1 MTSRV
6 RGPPQLPSVPSCTWI
21 SRATSA
27 IGRDVSITIFT
38 ASSLN
43 SGVNFLRR
51 SGTATPPF
59 QTEPYRVRCPESARL
74 PMRSREVGGVPGGRR
89 RRSSYRSSRR
99 TTQPA
104 GREGPLLRSRARGEP
119 GLVSAVSAR
128 STLAAVRGD
137 RVRAFQ
143 HALYRAAKADPRR
156 RFHALFDKIHRR
168 DVLNRAWEDVRRN
181 RGAAGIDRI
190 TLAEVEQHGV
200 DRLLEELAADLKSR
214 RYRPLPARRGF
225 IPKPGSGES
234 RPLSIPTVRDRIVQ
248 AACKIVLEPIFEA
261 DMLDCSYG
269 FRPRRS
275 AHDALQILIDESWR
289 GRRWVVETDI
299 ANCFEAIP
307 HSGLMQA
314 IEERVCDRA
323 VLGLLRVM
331 LRAGVLTDGSVRRGP
346 TGTPQGGV
354 VSPLLA
360 NVYLHRLDRAWSTR
374 EHGVLVRFA
383 DDAVVMC
390 ASREQAEAALARLTA
405 LLTDLGLEPKAAKTR
420 IVHLT
425 EGGEGFDF
433 LGFHHRLV
441 RGWTPRSAHL
451 TFLARWPSRRATQ
464 RARDRIRAIT
474 DRSRL
479 LVPVEDLVK
488 EINLFWRGW
497 AGYFRYG
504 NSARVLG
511 QIRNY
516 ALRRIALLLSKRGKR
531 RRSWGWGMTQVL
543 LSPDHLGLIRLDGAV
558 VPPRPFRDWPGKA
571 ERRR

>member
-1 MTSRV
+1 
-6 RGPPQLPSVPSCTWI
+6 
-21 SRATSA
+21 
-27 IGRDVSITIFT
+27 
-38 ASSLN
+38 
-43 SGVNFLRR
+43 
-51 SGTATPPF
+51 
-59 QTEPYRVRCPESARL
+59 
-74 PMRSREVGGVPGGRR
+74 
-89 RRSSYRSSRR
+89 
-99 TTQPA
+99 
-104 GREGPLLRSRARGEP
+104 
-119 GLVSAVSAR
+119 VSAVSAR

-143 HALYRAAKADPRR
+143 HALYRVAKADPNR
-156 RFHALFDKIHRR
+156 RFHALFDKVHRR
-168 DVLNRAWEDVRRN
+168 DVLDRAWQDVRRN

-190 TLAEVEQHGV
+190 TLAEVEQSGV
-200 DRLLEELAADLKSR
+200 DRLLDELAVDLKAR
-214 RYRPLPARRGF
+214 RYRPLPARRVF
-225 IPKPGSGES
+225 IPKPGSGEW

-275 AHDALQILIDESWR
+275 AHDALQVLIDESWR
-289 GRRWVVETDI
+289 SRRWVVETDI

-323 VLGLLRVM
+323 VLGLLRAM

-346 TGTPQGGV
+346 TGTPQGGG

-383 DDAVVMC
+383 DDAVVIC

-405 LLTDLGLEPKAAKTR
+405 LLAALGLEPKAAKTR

-425 EGGEGFDF
+425 DGGEGFDF

-441 RGWTPRSAHL
+441 RGWTPKSAHL
-451 TFLARWPSRRATQ
+451 TFLARWPSRQATQ
-464 RARDRIRAIT
+464 RARDRIREIT

-488 EINLFWRGW
+488 EINLFLRGW

-531 RRSWGWGMTQVL
+531 RRSWGWGMTQVR
-543 LSPDHLGLIRLDGAV
+543 LSPDHLGLIRLDGTV
-558 VPPRPFRDWPGKA
+558 VPPRPFRDWRGKA
-571 ERRR
+571 ECRR

>member
-1 MTSRV
+1 
-6 RGPPQLPSVPSCTWI
+6 
-21 SRATSA
+21 
-27 IGRDVSITIFT
+27 
-38 ASSLN
+38 
-43 SGVNFLRR
+43 
-51 SGTATPPF
+51 
-59 QTEPYRVRCPESARL
+59 
-74 PMRSREVGGVPGGRR
+74 
-89 RRSSYRSSRR
+89 
-99 TTQPA
+99 
-104 GREGPLLRSRARGEP
+104 
-119 GLVSAVSAR
+119 VSAVSAR

-190 TLAEVEQHGV
+190 TLAEVEQYGV
-200 DRLLEELAADLKSR
+200 DRLLEELAVDLRAR
-214 RYRPLPARRGF
+214 RYRPLPARRVF
-225 IPKPGSGES
+225 IPKPGSSEF

-275 AHDALQILIDESWR
+275 AHDALQVLIDESWQ

-314 IEERVCDRA
+314 IEERVCDRP

-331 LRAGVLTDGSVRRGP
+331 LRAGVLTDGSLRRGT

-354 VSPLLA
+354 ASPLLA

-405 LLTDLGLEPKAAKTR
+405 LLADLGLEPKAAKTR

-425 EGGEGFDF
+425 DGGEGFDF

-441 RGWTPRSAHL
+441 RGRTPKSAHL

-464 RARDRIRAIT
+464 RARDRIREIT

-488 EINLFWRGW
+488 EINLFLRGW

-558 VPPRPFRDWPGKA
+558 VPPRPFRDWRGKA